1 MTQHFSKRIIAIVGR
16 PNVGKSAMFNRIVG
30 KRVSIVHEQAG
41 VTRDRIVRE
50 ASWNEQSFDLIDTGG
65 LGFIDHEGTGDEIEH
80 NLREQA
86 LAAIEDA
93 AVILF
98 AVDITAGVTPLDR
111 EVARILHASSRP
123 VLIAANKADTEAFDR
138 QADDFLGLG
147 FPVFPVAA
155 LHNRG
160 FDTLLDEAIQH
171 LPEEPQREQMPALK
185 IAVVGKPNAGK
196 SSFINR
202 LIQSNR
208 LIVSEIPGTTRDSVE
223 IPFVLGSGPSPRHYV
238 LIDTAGL
245 RQIRREHSAV
255 ELFSIMRSKGAI
267 EAADVVLLLID
278 AEVGPTEQDKKIAA
292 LINENRKGCVI
303 AINKWDLAEGKV
315 EEQEYLVAL
324 RRALKFMDF
333 APIVFM
339 SAVSGLNVK
348 KCLRTIDQV
357 AANIDLTITTGML
370 NRVLQKATLRIAA
383 PSMGS
388 RRFKMYYATQIGTR
402 PIRINIFA
410 NEPRLLAPSYR
421 LYLLNQIRAA
431 YGLEGA
437 PVVLAFK
444 SSHGD
449 PEIDEKKRRK
459 RPARAPQ
466 SRSRSKRRSAK

>member
-1 MTQHFSKRIIAIVGR
+1 MSASFSQRIVAIVGR

-41 VTRDRIVRE
+41 VTRDRVSRE
-50 ASWNEQSFDLIDTGG
+50 AVWNNQSFELIDTGG
-65 LGFIDHEGTGDEIEH
+65 LGFIDREGTVDQIEH

-93 AVILF
+93 SVIIF
-98 AVDITAGVTPLDR
+98 AVDITAGLTPLDQ
-111 EVARILHASSRP
+111 EVARLLHNANRTIL
-123 VLIAANKADTEAFDR
+123 LAANKADTEAVDKL
-138 QADDFLGLG
+138 ADDFLSLG

-160 FDTLLDEAIQH
+160 FDALLDEALKH
-171 LPEEPQREQMPALK
+171 LPEEEPIEKKAALK

-202 LIQSNR
+202 LIQSKR
-208 LIVSEIPGTTRDSVE
+208 LIVSDVPGTTRDSVE
-223 IPFVLGSGPSPRHYV
+223 IPFTLGAGASSRHYV

-245 RQIRREHSAV
+245 RQIRREHTAV
-255 ELFSIMRSKGAI
+255 ELFSIMRSKSAI
-267 EAADVVLLLID
+267 EAADVVVLMMD

-292 LINENRKGCVI
+292 LINENQKGCVI
-303 AINKWDLAEGKV
+303 VVNKWDLAEGRVK
-315 EEQEYLVAL
+315 QEDYLRAL
-324 RRALKFMDF
+324 RRTMAFMDF
-333 APIVFM
+333 APVLFI
-339 SAVSGLNVK
+339 SAETGLNVK

-357 AANIDLTITTGML
+357 AANIDMTITTGML
-370 NRVLQKATLRIAA
+370 NRVLQKATKRVAA
-383 PSMGS
+383 PSVGS
-388 RRFKMYYATQIGTR
+388 KRFKMYYATQIGTR
-402 PIRINIFA
+402 PVRINIFA
-410 NEPRLLAPSYR
+410 NEPRVLPPPYR

-449 PEIDEKKRRK
+449 PDEDEKNRRK
-459 RPARAPQ
+459 RPSRVPKSRDRQ
-466 SRSRSKRRSAK
+466 SRR

>member
-1 MTQHFSKRIIAIVGR
+1 MTPTPSKRIMAIVGR
-16 PNVGKSAMFNRIVG
+16 PNVGKSAMFNRMVG
-30 KRVSIVHEQAG
+30 TRVAIVHEAAG
-41 VTRDRIVRE
+41 VTRDRVVRE
-50 ASWNEQSFDLIDTGG
+50 TTWNDQPFVLIDTGG
-65 LGFIDHEGTGDEIEH
+65 LGFIDRESTCDEIEH

-86 LAAIEDA
+86 LAAVEEA
-93 AVILF
+93 SVILF
-98 AVDITAGVTPLDR
+98 AVDITAGVTPLDQ
-111 EVARILHASSRP
+111 EVARILHASNRV
-123 VLIAANKADTEAFDR
+123 VLLAANKADTEAHDR

-160 FDTLLDEAIQH
+160 FDVLLDEAIQH
-171 LPEEPQREQMPALK
+171 LPEEAPREPVPALRV
-185 IAVVGKPNAGK
+185 AVVGKPNAGK

-202 LIQSNR
+202 LLQANR
-208 LIVSEIPGTTRDSVE
+208 LIVSDVPGTTRDSIE
-223 IPFVLGSGPSPRHYV
+223 IPFTLGNDPSPRHYL

-255 ELFSIMRSKGAI
+255 ELFSIMRSKAAI

-292 LINENRKGCVI
+292 LINEHRKGCVI

-315 EEQEYLVAL
+315 EQSEYYDAL

-357 AANIDLTITTGML
+357 ATNIDMILTTGML
-370 NRVLQKATLRIAA
+370 NRVFQKATQRIAA
-383 PSMGS
+383 PSKGS

-449 PEIDEKKRRK
+449 PETDESKRRK
-459 RPARAPQ
+459 RPARSPKG
-466 SRSRSKRRSAK
+466 RSRTKRR